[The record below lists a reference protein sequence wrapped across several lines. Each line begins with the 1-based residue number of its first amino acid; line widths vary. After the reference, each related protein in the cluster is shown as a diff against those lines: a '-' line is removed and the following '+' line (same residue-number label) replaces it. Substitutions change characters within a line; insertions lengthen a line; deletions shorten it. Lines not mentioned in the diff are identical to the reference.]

1 MVPKTDEFGVAT
13 DPDMREAELTSDAK
27 GGLIG
32 RPRKTTKVKIKK
44 KVASKP
50 KRKTS
55 STKKRKGF
63 GGRGQGAALRGF

>member
-1 MVPKTDEFGVAT
+1 MVPVTNEYGEVHESTGMGV
-13 DPDMREAELTSDAK
+13 TSDAK

-44 KVASKP
+44 KAASKP

>member
-1 MVPKTDEFGVAT
+1 MVPRTDDYGEVHESTG
-13 DPDMREAELTSDAK
+13 MRVTSDAK

-44 KVASKP
+44 KA
-50 KRKTS
+50 TS

>member
-1 MVPKTDEFGVAT
+1 
-13 DPDMREAELTSDAK
+13 MREAELTSDAK

-44 KVASKP
+44 KA
-50 KRKTS
+50 TS